1 MSIFKE
7 VINNRIYIFEITLN
21 KETSKTTIRYYL
33 ANGSLKEVTNTM
45 KAINILINRHN
56 IFQKPIIELYTP
68 QCLMGAILNDI
79 ASEMPNSTR
88 NSFSKLYV
96 VDLYRVF
103 RQDGYNWRVESV
115 PQNSHMRRN
124 LI

>member
-1 MSIFKE
+1 M
-7 VINNRIYIFEITLN
+7 NNRIYIFEITLN
-21 KETSKTTIRYYL
+21 KETSKTIIRYYL
-33 ANGSLKEVTNTM
+33 ANGSLKEATNTM
-45 KAINILINRHN
+45 KAISILINRHN

-68 QCLMGAILNDI
+68 QCLVGAILNDI
-79 ASEMPNSTR
+79 ASEMPNYTR

-103 RQDGYNWRVESV
+103 RYDGYNLRVESV
-115 PQNSHMRRN
+115 PQNSRMRRN

>member
-1 MSIFKE
+1 MSILKE
-7 VINNRIYIFEITLN
+7 VINNRIYIFGITLN
-21 KETSKTTIRYYL
+21 KETSKTIIRYYL

-45 KAINILINRHN
+45 KAISILINRHN
-56 IFQKPIIELYTP
+56 IFQKPIIELYAL

-88 NSFSKLYV
+88 NSFNKLYV

-103 RQDGYNWRVESV
+103 RYDGYNWRVESV
-115 PQNSHMRRN
+115 PQNSRMRQN